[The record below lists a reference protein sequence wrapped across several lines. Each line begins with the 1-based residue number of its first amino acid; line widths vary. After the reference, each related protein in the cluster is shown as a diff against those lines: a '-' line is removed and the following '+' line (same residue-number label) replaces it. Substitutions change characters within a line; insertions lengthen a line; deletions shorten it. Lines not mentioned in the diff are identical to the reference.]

1 MLAALLA
8 TQHTYFDALAKS
20 WLMGGASAFAVW
32 ANGEPKAWWPKENT
46 AQEPTLREP
55 LFVGGFTVGELRL
68 VGPTDASTQ
77 ARLKAEAELISQLI
91 QSTQN
96 LHVVT
101 SELIDTQDQ
110 LLALYDLTE
119 AMRDYLHLD
128 KVLSQLAREV
138 ARLVK
143 VEATFVILQQSD
155 KSWLVE
161 QFPEPLLNRSTL
173 RNMFDI
179 VRTTGHE
186 YLLTEDEMAA
196 RQIANV
202 RDLLLM
208 PVKLRGDMLAAIG
221 LVNKINGDF
230 LSPDIKLTRA
240 IAEQAGARI
249 ENSLL
254 YQENLEKT
262 KLQTEMELA
271 HTVQLNLLP
280 TKTPLVEGID
290 FWAESQPASQ
300 VGGDFY
306 DYFYRAGRP
315 FTFTV
320 GDISGKGLPAALLM
334 AMTRTVIRAKA
345 NDLPPP
351 TPEAVVGR
359 SNEELY
365 DDFTDVN
372 MFATVFV
379 GQYDALKREVL
390 YANAGHS
397 PVIFCPFGGKARL
410 LEADGTP
417 VGILPTSLSEDQ
429 KIPFGPG
436 DLLVVATDG
445 LSEAHNIK
453 NEMFGYDRLLDL
465 TQSLA
470 HKPAREIVA
479 GLRQTIQDFSAGKQQ
494 DDDQTLIVL
503 KGVRT

>member
-8 TQHTYFDALAKS
+8 AQHTYFDALAKS
-20 WLMGGASAFAVW
+20 WLMDGASAFAVW
-32 ANGEPKAWWPKENT
+32 ANGEPKAWWPKNNMAE
-46 AQEPTLREP
+46 EPALREP
-55 LFVGGFTVGELRL
+55 LFVGGFTVGELRI
-68 VGPTDASTQ
+68 VGPTNAATQ
-77 ARLKAEAELISQLI
+77 ARLRAEAELISQLI

-110 LLALYDLTE
+110 LIAMYDLTE
-119 AMRDYLHLD
+119 AMRDYLDLN
-128 KVLSQLAREV
+128 KVLEQLTREV

-143 VEATFVILQQSD
+143 VEATFVIVQKSD
-155 KSWLVE
+155 ESWLIK
-161 QFPEPLLNRSTL
+161 QFPRPMMDLVSLKS
-173 RNMFDI
+173 MIDI
-179 VRTTGHE
+179 VRVTGHE
-186 YLLTEDEMAA
+186 YLLNEEDAA
-196 RQIANV
+196 NQAVNFRNF
-202 RDLLLM
+202 LM
-208 PVKLRGDMLAAIG
+208 MPIKLRGDMVAAVG
-221 LVNKINGDF
+221 LINKMNGEF

-240 IAEQAGARI
+240 IAEQAGAWI
-249 ENSLL
+249 ENAFL

-271 HTVQLNLLP
+271 HRVQLNLLP
-280 TKTPLVEGID
+280 RKLPLVAGID
-290 FWAESQPASQ
+290 FWADSRPASQ

-306 DYFYRAGRP
+306 DYFYRDGRP

-345 NDLPPP
+345 NDIP
-351 TPEAVVGR
+351 TPTPKIVVGR

-379 GQYDALKREVL
+379 GQYDSVRHELV

-397 PVIFCPFGGKARL
+397 PVIFCPLGGKAQL

-417 VGILPTSLSEDQ
+417 IGILRTSLSENQ
-429 KIPFGPG
+429 RLIFRPG

-445 LSEAHNIK
+445 LSEAHNTK
-453 NEMFGYDRLLDL
+453 DQMFGYERLLDL

-470 HKPAREIVA
+470 DKPAKHIVEA
-479 GLRQTIQDFSAGKQQ
+479 LSHTIQEFSAGKQQ

-503 KGVRT
+503 KGVRS

>member
-1 MLAALLA
+1 MLAVLLA
-8 TQHTYFDALAKS
+8 SQHTYFDALATS
-20 WLMGGASAFAVW
+20 WLMNGASAFAVW
-32 ANGEPKAWWPKENT
+32 ANGEPKAWWPKNNMAE
-46 AQEPTLREP
+46 EPTLREN
-55 LFVGGFTVGELRL
+55 LFVGGFTVGELRI
-68 VGPTDASTQ
+68 VGSTDAATQ
-77 ARLKAEAELISQLI
+77 ARLRAEADLISQLI

-96 LHVVT
+96 LHIVT

-110 LLALYDLTE
+110 LLAMYDLTE
-119 AMRDYLHLD
+119 AMRDYLDLN
-128 KVLSQLAREV
+128 KVLEQLAREV

-143 VEATFVILQQSD
+143 VEATFVIVQKSD
-155 KSWLVE
+155 KPWLIKE
-161 QFPEPLLNRSTL
+161 FPQPMMELENLKS
-173 RNMFDI
+173 MIDI
-179 VRTTGHE
+179 VRATGHE
-186 YLLTEDEMAA
+186 YLLNEEDAA
-196 RQIANV
+196 NQGLEFRNF
-202 RDLLLM
+202 LM
-208 PVKLRGDMLAAIG
+208 MPIKLRGDMLAAIG
-221 LVNKINGDF
+221 LINKNNGEF

-249 ENSLL
+249 ENSIL

-271 HTVQLNLLP
+271 KRVQMNLLP
-280 TKTPLVEGID
+280 RKLPVVKGID
-290 FWAESQPASQ
+290 LWADSQPASQ

-306 DYFYRAGRP
+306 DYFYRDGRP

-345 NDLPPP
+345 NDLPTP
-351 TPEAVVGR
+351 TPEIVVGR

-379 GQYDALKREVL
+379 GQYNSAKREML

-397 PVIFCPFGGKARL
+397 PVIFCPFGGKAQL

-417 VGILPTSLSEDQ
+417 VGILPTSLSKNQ
-429 KIPFGPG
+429 RLSFQPG

-445 LSEAHNIK
+445 LSEAHNTK
-453 NEMFGYDRLLDL
+453 DEMFGYERLLNL

-470 HKPAREIVA
+470 DKSAKEIVA
-479 GLRQTIQDFSAGKQQ
+479 ALIHTIQEFSAGKQQ

-503 KGVRT
+503 KGVRS

>member
-1 MLAALLA
+1 MLAVLLA
-8 TQHTYFDALAKS
+8 SQHTYFDALATS
-20 WLMGGASAFAVW
+20 CLMNGASAFAVW
-32 ANGEPKAWWPKENT
+32 ANGEPKAWWPKNNMAE
-46 AQEPTLREP
+46 EPTLREN
-55 LFVGGFTVGELRL
+55 LFVGGFTVGELRI
-68 VGPTDASTQ
+68 VGSTDAATQ
-77 ARLKAEAELISQLI
+77 ARLRAEADLISQLI

-96 LHVVT
+96 LHIVT

-110 LLALYDLTE
+110 LLAMYDLTE
-119 AMRDYLHLD
+119 AMRDYLDLN
-128 KVLSQLAREV
+128 KVLEQLAREV

-143 VEATFVILQQSD
+143 VEATFVIVQKSD
-155 KSWLVE
+155 EPWLIKEFPQPMMELEKLKS
-161 QFPEPLLNRSTL
+161 
-173 RNMFDI
+173 MIDI
-179 VRTTGHE
+179 VRVTGHE
-186 YLLTEDEMAA
+186 YLLNEEDAA
-196 RQIANV
+196 NQGLEFRNF
-202 RDLLLM
+202 LM
-208 PVKLRGDMLAAIG
+208 MPIKLRGDMLAAIG
-221 LVNKINGDF
+221 LINKNNGEF

-249 ENSLL
+249 ENSIL

-271 HTVQLNLLP
+271 KRVQMNLLP
-280 TKTPLVEGID
+280 RKLPVVKGID
-290 FWAESQPASQ
+290 LWADSQPASQ

-306 DYFYRAGRP
+306 DYFYRDGRP
-315 FTFTV
+315 FTFTI

-345 NDLPPP
+345 NDLPTP
-351 TPEAVVGR
+351 TPEIVVGR

-379 GQYDALKREVL
+379 GQYNSAKREML

-397 PVIFCPFGGKARL
+397 PVIFCPFGGKAQL

-417 VGILPTSLSEDQ
+417 VGILPTSLSKNQ
-429 KIPFGPG
+429 RLSFQPG

-445 LSEAHNIK
+445 LSEAHNTK
-453 NEMFGYDRLLDL
+453 DEMFGYERLLNL

-470 HKPAREIVA
+470 DKSAKEIVA
-479 GLRQTIQDFSAGKQQ
+479 ALIHTIQEFSAGKQQ

-503 KGVRT
+503 KGVRS

>member
-1 MLAALLA
+1 M
-8 TQHTYFDALAKS
+8 
-20 WLMGGASAFAVW
+20 
-32 ANGEPKAWWPKENT
+32 
-46 AQEPTLREP
+46 
-55 LFVGGFTVGELRL
+55 GELRIVGL
-68 VGPTDASTQ
+68 VDDAAQ
-77 ARLKAEAELISQLI
+77 ARLRAEADLISQLI

-110 LLALYDLTE
+110 LLAMYDLTE
-119 AMRDYLHLD
+119 AMRDYLDLN
-128 KVLSQLAREV
+128 KVLEQLAREV

-143 VEATFVILQQSD
+143 VEATFVIIQKSD
-155 KSWLVE
+155 ESWLIK
-161 QFPEPLLNRSTL
+161 QYPQPMMDLTSLRS
-173 RNMFDI
+173 MIDI
-179 VRTTGHE
+179 VRVTGHE
-186 YLLTEDEMAA
+186 YLLNEEDAA
-196 RQIANV
+196 SQVVNCRNF
-202 RDLLLM
+202 LM
-208 PVKLRGDMLAAIG
+208 MPIKLRGDMLAAIG
-221 LVNKINGDF
+221 LINKVNGQF

-249 ENSLL
+249 ENAFL

-271 HTVQLNLLP
+271 HRVQLNLLP
-280 TKTPLVEGID
+280 RRL
-290 FWAESQPASQ
+290 PAVKGLDLWSDSRPALQ

-306 DYFYRAGRP
+306 DYFYRDGRP

-345 NDLPPP
+345 NDMPTP
-351 TPEAVVGR
+351 TPEIVVGR

-379 GQYDALKREVL
+379 GQYNSAKRELL

-397 PVIFCPFGGKARL
+397 PVIFCPSGGKAQL

-417 VGILPTSLSEDQ
+417 VGILPTSLSRDQ
-429 KIPFGPG
+429 KLILQPG

-445 LSEAHNIK
+445 LSEAHNTK
-453 NEMFGYDRLLDL
+453 DEMFGYERLLHL

-470 HKPAREIVA
+470 EKPAREIGQV
-479 GLRQTIQDFSAGKQQ
+479 LSHTIQEFSSGKQQ

-503 KGVRT
+503 KGVRS

>member
-20 WLMGGASAFAVW
+20 WLMDGASAFAVW
-32 ANGEPKAWWPKENT
+32 ANGEPKAWWPKNNMAE
-46 AQEPTLREP
+46 EPTLRES
-55 LFVGGFTVGELRL
+55 LLVGGFTVGELRL
-68 VGPTDASTQ
+68 IGSKDAAAQ
-77 ARLKAEAELISQLI
+77 ARLRAEADLISQLI
-91 QSTQN
+91 QSSQN

-110 LLALYDLTE
+110 LLAMYDLTE
-119 AMRDYLHLD
+119 AMRDYLDLN
-128 KVLSQLAREV
+128 KVLEQLARET

-143 VEATFVILQQSD
+143 VEATFVIVQKSD
-155 KSWLVE
+155 ESWLIK
-161 QFPEPLLNRSTL
+161 QFPRPMMDMVSLRS
-173 RNMFDI
+173 MIDI
-179 VRTTGHE
+179 VRVTGHE
-186 YLLTEDEMAA
+186 YLLNEEDAA
-196 RQIANV
+196 NQAFSFRN
-202 RDLLLM
+202 LLLM
-208 PVKLRGDMLAAIG
+208 PIKLRGDMLAAIG
-221 LVNKINGDF
+221 LINKINEEF

-271 HTVQLNLLP
+271 HRVQLNLLP
-280 TKTPLVEGID
+280 RKLPVVSGID
-290 FWAESQPASQ
+290 LWADSRPASQ

-306 DYFYRAGRP
+306 DYFYRDGRP

-334 AMTRTVIRAKA
+334 AMTRTVIRAKT
-345 NDLPPP
+345 NDLPTP
-351 TPEAVVGR
+351 TPEIIVGR

-379 GQYDALKREVL
+379 GQYNAAKRELL

-397 PVIFCPFGGKARL
+397 PVIFCPLGGKAQL

-417 VGILPTSLSEDQ
+417 VGILSTSLSKNQ
-429 KIPFGPG
+429 KLDFEPG

-445 LSEAHNIK
+445 LSEAHNTK
-453 NEMFGYDRLLDL
+453 DEMFGYERLLNL

-470 HKPAREIVA
+470 EKPAREIVES
-479 GLRQTIQDFSAGKQQ
+479 LSHTIQEFSAGKQQ

-503 KGVRT
+503 KGVRR